1 MTRST
6 ATRKAIAVRRDVFV
20 IELSTYLWHDLHIYT
35 RDVKTV
41 AAAAQ
46 TRDLRP

>member
-6 ATRKAIAVRRDVFV
+6 ATRKAIAMRRDVFV
-20 IELSTYLWHDLHIYT
+20 IELSTYLWHMTCTCIYGM

-41 AAAAQ
+41 AAAA
-46 TRDLRP
+46 